1 VQLNQLFFSHSARY
15 LLSKVEVAQR
25 AVSGVTIFQH
35 VLHLS
40 SASAKA
46 PSNDLTESKP
56 QATAANLPD
65 WEREGR
71 LWSALEVENL
81 ARFMSL
87 HCYRTLCIQH
97 AFKHLFLGE
106 IVYRDR

>member
-1 VQLNQLFFSHSARY
+1 MFANVQLNQLFFSLSARY

-71 LWSALEVENL
+71 LWSALEV
-81 ARFMSL
+81 L
-87 HCYRTLCIQH
+87 HVATLLPLTVHTTCI
-97 AFKHLFLGE
+97 
-106 IVYRDR
+106 